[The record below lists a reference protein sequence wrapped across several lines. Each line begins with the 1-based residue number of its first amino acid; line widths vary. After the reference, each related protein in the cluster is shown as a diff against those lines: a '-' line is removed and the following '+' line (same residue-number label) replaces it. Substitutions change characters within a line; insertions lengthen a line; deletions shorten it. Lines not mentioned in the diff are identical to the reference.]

1 MCGGLTV
8 LWSIVNFWLLPDS
21 VMSAKRFTLEQKA
34 LLVGRGR
41 LGRTGVLNRKIEFY
55 QIKEA
60 LVDPVVWIL
69 FLFTTLNEIVNG
81 GVASFGKLI
90 IKGIVDSS
98 LLTVVLA
105 IPQGAFQIF
114 FLLTSGYVATRFR
127 NARTIVMAL
136 WM

>member
-8 LWSIVNFWLLPDS
+8 IWGVVNFWFLPDS

-34 LLVGRGR
+34 LLIGRGR
-41 LGRTGVLNRKIEFY
+41 LGHTGVLNRKIEFY

-60 LVDPVVWIL
+60 FSDPVVWIL

-81 GVASFGKLI
+81 GIASFGKLI
-90 IKGIVDSS
+90 VKGVVSSS
-98 LLTVVLA
+98 LLTVVLG
-105 IPQGAFQIF
+105 IPFGAFSVLF
-114 FLLTSGYVATRFR
+114 VFTSGYVATKFR
-127 NARTIVMAL
+127 NARTVVMAL